1 MHVYVETIKQA
12 SFIFPTIAIVFTIPY
27 LIYNYKKYGSILSLR
42 IWIIYSF
49 ILYLLCAYCL
59 IILPLP
65 SSEKAQTLIG
75 HHMQLRPFNFI
86 FDIAKDI
93 QITPDIPRTFIAILK
108 DKALLTT
115 LFNVIMTLPFGFYL
129 RYYFR
134 NTFSQIIKKTFLL
147 SFFFELTQLSGLY
160 FIYNGNY
167 RLFDVDD
174 LITNTLGGILGYLLA
189 ILLAKF
195 LPTREE
201 IDRKSYDRSKKISFF
216 RRLVALGIDLVG
228 AILFYFVIGSHLFQL
243 FNLEPTTIFGQ
254 LLSITLFYTFISTLT
269 NGQTLGFFIT
279 NLRVRLDNETAATTV
294 FNKACHYFIR
304 YALFILQYIVIP
316 LMGVWLIG
324 ILFFSQIISE
334 NTIAILVLTYIFIL
348 FLYFLVTVI
357 LVSFRKPL
365 LYEKISRTKLENT
378 VINKTKKD
386 KSDNIAKETPL
397 ED

>member
-49 ILYLLCAYCL
+49 ILYLLCTYCL

-65 SSEKAQTLIG
+65 SPEKTQTLIG

-93 QITPDIPRTFIAILK
+93 QITPDIPRTFIAILRN
-108 DKALLTT
+108 KAFLTT
-115 LFNVIMTLPFGFYL
+115 LFNLIMTLPFGFYL

-134 NTFSQIIKKTFLL
+134 NTPSQIVKKTFLL
-147 SFFFELTQLSGLY
+147 SLFFELTQLSGLY

-189 ILLAKF
+189 NLLAKL

-201 IDRKSYDRSKKISFF
+201 IDQKSYDRSKKISFL

-228 AILFYFVIGSHLFQL
+228 AILFYSVIGSYLFKL
-243 FNLEPTTIFGQ
+243 FNLEPTIIFGQ
-254 LLSITLFYTFISTLT
+254 LLYITLFYTFISTLT

-279 NLRVRLDNETAATTV
+279 NLRVRLDNETAATTI
-294 FNKACHYFIR
+294 FNRACHYFLR

-316 LMGVWLIG
+316 LIGVWLIE
-324 ILFFSQIISE
+324 ILYFSQIISE
-334 NTIAILVLTYIFIL
+334 NTITILALTYIFIF
-348 FLYFLVTVI
+348 FLYFLITAI